1 MHPDGVKPEWI
12 YYAKPIAPQ
21 TATESPMAFGSPEQ
35 FTTRNFGLNLQAMV
49 DGPSKPGFS
58 TGGGGSFALPD
69 DKMNKRAFDAG
80 RNREAEPTPDLAP
93 EQPLDFFDFM
103 RRKWGINPVVFFVC
117 VGLLGFFCFVL
128 VCFSVVLLILLARR
142 R

>member
-58 TGGGGSFALPD
+58 TGGGGSFASPD
-69 DKMNKRAFDAG
+69 EKMDKRAFDAG

-93 EQPLDFFDFM
+93 EQPLTFPEFL
-103 RRKWGINPVVFFVC
+103 RKRWGVDPVVFFAA
-117 VGLLGFFCFVL
+117 VGALGFLCFVL
-128 VCFSVVLLILLARR
+128 FVLLIVLLILFMRR